1 MTAPSG
7 PPAVRDR
14 TWIVAGGA
22 ALWGTDA
29 LLRLPLATELPAT
42 TVVLAEHVIVAVL
55 ISPLIVRAVRRA
67 RQVCGPREWAALFGI
82 GVGASA
88 LATALFTAAF
98 VQSGPIT
105 PVVLQKLQPLVAV
118 ALAALLLGE
127 RLRRTY
133 VPFLVVA
140 LVASWLLA
148 FPDPLGVSVQGML
161 GALMAIGAAVL
172 WAAGTVLG
180 RYVSPVLTPTE
191 VTSMRYAFGL
201 LGSAFAVAV
210 AGTPVLPPAADLPG
224 LAGLALIPGLLA
236 MLIYYYGLRG
246 TPASR
251 ATLAELAFPATAA
264 LVGVIVLG
272 ETMTATQW
280 TGLALL
286 AATVTLFSWHERR
299 PTTHPT
305 VQVKTK
311 LGEGIS

>member
-1 MTAPSG
+1 MTAEAQ
-7 PPAVRDR
+7 PAVRDR

-55 ISPLIVRAVRRA
+55 ISPMIVRAIRRA
-67 RQVCGPREWAALFGI
+67 ARVCGPRQWAALIGI

-88 LATALFTAAF
+88 VATALFTAAF

-118 ALAALLLGE
+118 ALAAVLLGE

-133 VPFLVVA
+133 LPFLVVA
-140 LVASWLLA
+140 LGASWLLA
-148 FPDPLGVSVQGML
+148 FPDPFGVSVQGVV
-161 GALMAIGAAVL
+161 GALMAIGAAAL

-180 RYVSPVLTPTE
+180 RYVSPVLRPGE
-191 VTSMRYAFGL
+191 VTGLRYAFGL
-201 LGSAFAVAV
+201 LGSAAAVAV
-210 AGTPVLPPAADLPG
+210 TGAPVLPPVADLPG

-236 MLIYYYGLRG
+236 MLIYYHGLRG

-264 LVGVIVLG
+264 VVGVVVLG

-280 TGLALL
+280 AGLALL
-286 AATVTLFSWHERR
+286 AVTVTLFSWHERR
-299 PTTHPT
+299 PAARAAVRVP
-305 VQVKTK
+305 
-311 LGEGIS
+311 EMAA